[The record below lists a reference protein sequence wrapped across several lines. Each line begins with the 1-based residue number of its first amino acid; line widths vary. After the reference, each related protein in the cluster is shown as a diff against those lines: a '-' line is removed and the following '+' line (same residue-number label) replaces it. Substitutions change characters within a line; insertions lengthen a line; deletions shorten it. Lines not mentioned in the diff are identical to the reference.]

1 MPITRAE
8 LKDIQSLRTKKG
20 RKEKKRFIAEGV
32 RVLEEALQSKLAP
45 ECIYYAPAALSER
58 GERLASDFRSHR
70 VKVSEVSARQLK
82 AMSHAETTQGIA
94 GVFPIPDCRLD
105 KLYRSEYRRLL
116 LCDGLADPGN
126 LGTLIRS
133 ALAFE
138 FDLVMVTKQTAEV
151 YAPKVVRSSAGAVFG
166 VPVAEVSIDELL
178 SFAGQH
184 DLSLI
189 AADIHGKDDMA
200 ELERT
205 VQANPFVLAIG
216 SEASGVSRKLREGA
230 GLLIRIGHSRRVESL
245 NSGIAGSILM
255 KQIYDMLK

>member
-1 MPITRAE
+1 
-8 LKDIQSLRTKKG
+8 
-20 RKEKKRFIAEGV
+20 
-32 RVLEEALQSKLAP
+32 
-45 ECIYYAPAALSER
+45 
-58 GERLASDFRSHR
+58 
-70 VKVSEVSARQLK
+70 
-82 AMSHAETTQGIA
+82 
-94 GVFPIPDCRLD
+94 LD

-255 KQIYDMLK
+255 KQIYDILK

>member
-32 RVLEEALQSKLAP
+32 RVLEEALRSELAP
-45 ECIYYAPAALSER
+45 ERVFYASAALSER
-58 GERLASDFRSHR
+58 GERLVHEFESRR
-70 VKVSEVSARQLK
+70 VTVTEVTARELR
-82 AMSHAETTQGIA
+82 AMSDAETTQGIV
-94 GVFPIPDCRLD
+94 GVFPMPDCRLD

-138 FDLVMVTKQTAEV
+138 FDLVMVTKQTAEA
-151 YAPKVVRSSAGAVFG
+151 YAPKVVRSSAGTVFG
-166 VPVAEVSIDELL
+166 IPIAEVAPDELL

-184 DLSLI
+184 DVSLI
-189 AADIHGKDDMA
+189 AADIHGDDDPSA
-200 ELERT
+200 LERT
-205 VQANPFVLAIG
+205 VKAHPFVLAVG
-216 SEASGVSRKLREGA
+216 SEASGVSRKIRDSA
-230 GLLIRIGHSRRVESL
+230 GLLIRIGHSPHVESL

>member
-1 MPITRAE
+1 MSITRAE

-32 RVLEEALQSKLAP
+32 RVLEEALRSELAP
-45 ECIYYAPAALSER
+45 ERVFYAPAALSER
-58 GERLASDFRSHR
+58 GERLVSGFQSRR
-70 VKVSEVSARQLK
+70 VTTSEVSARQLQ
-82 AMSHAETTQGIA
+82 AMSDAETTQGIV
-94 GVFPIPDCRLD
+94 GVFRMPDCRLD

-138 FDLVMVTKQTAEV
+138 FDLVMVTQKTAEA

-166 VPVAEVSIDELL
+166 VPVAEVSVDELL

-189 AADIHGKDDMA
+189 AADIHGNDDMPT
-200 ELERT
+200 LEGT
-205 VQANPFVLAIG
+205 VKTHPFVLAVG
-216 SEASGVSRKLREGA
+216 SEAGGVSRKIRDGA